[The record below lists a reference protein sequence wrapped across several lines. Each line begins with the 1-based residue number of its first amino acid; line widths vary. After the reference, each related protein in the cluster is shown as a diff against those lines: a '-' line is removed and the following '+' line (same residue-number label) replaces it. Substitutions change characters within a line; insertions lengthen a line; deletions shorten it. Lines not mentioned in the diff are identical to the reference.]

1 MTMSWTSRGV
11 PRNSQTYPEAIIDM
25 TLLFDRC
32 ARAMTRPS
40 ASPIEMDA
48 AVSQSVARAPPRRYG
63 LPRYSRNPDPLQ
75 PCTSLSRVLRPEAEA
90 SAWGR
95 VRCGSHVWSVH
106 REWLGV
112 GGDAIGS

>member
-25 TLLFDRC
+25 ILLPERC
-32 ARAMTRPS
+32 ARARTRPS

-48 AVSQSVARAPPRRYG
+48 AVSQSVASAPPRRYG

-75 PCTSLSRVLRPEAEA
+75 PCTSLSRVLQPEAKAPA
-90 SAWGR
+90 SGS
-95 VRCGSHVWSVH
+95 VRFGSHVGSVH
-106 REWLGV
+106 RERLGV
-112 GGDAIGS
+112 